1 MHHFKYVNFCWDDAK
16 AATLKGADRL
26 VYRSNLLGSDQR
38 ITNTGGGNT
47 SSKLIEKDPLTGE
60 DVEVLWVKGSGGDL
74 RTAGREFFSSLYQ
87 SKLVGLQASYG
98 ARADKGLKSQAED
111 DMVAAY
117 NHTTF
122 NLNPRPSS
130 IDTPLHS
137 FVPGKFVDHMH
148 PNAIIAI
155 AASKRCVELTREIFA
170 GEMDYVPWMRPG
182 FELGLAMQEISAKN
196 PKCRAIMMGQHGFI
210 SWADDDKECYTET
223 LRYIET
229 AATFI
234 EAKYAAKGGDATAFG
249 GAKYQTLPVEK
260 RAEIFAAINP
270 WLRGQ
275 VSQQRR
281 FIGTVQDDEK
291 ILRFV
296 NSKDAARLAELG
308 TSCPDHFLR
317 TKIKPLY
324 VKLDG
329 EFESLSP
336 LERFKLALSETDDDS
351 LSKHESFRHNEDSR
365 VKPVQERL
373 KMLLPFVREGRYI
386 TIELNS
392 EGQPELVLKNIS
404 FAESLVK
411 PMGYEFNGKHACEN
425 FTEKAVETLT
435 WAIRFYVNKRLRD
448 ERNECGIAAVTKADS
463 SPEAL
468 AHFIAALKTKLAAGI
483 AQYRKD
489 YATYYEKCK
498 RSNSPAMRD
507 PNPTVV
513 LIPGLGMVAWGKDKS
528 ESRVTAEFYNCAVE
542 VMRGAEAID
551 EYIALP
557 QQEAFDIEYWLLEEA
572 KLKRMPAEK
581 ELARQ
586 VVIVIGA
593 GSGIG
598 KETAHRISKEGA
610 QIVCVDLNEAAAKA
624 TADELIAKLGQGI
637 GVAGTGLSGCG
648 PAIGLGANI
657 TGRASI
663 RSMLDK
669 VALAYGG
676 FDHIAVTAG
685 IFVPSDTTGHIPDDK
700 WALTF
705 GINVTGSYLVAD
717 EASIT
722 WRAQGLRGNLVLTT
736 SANAAVAKKGS
747 VAYDCSKAAANHLV
761 RELAIEL
768 SPLVRVNGVAPATV
782 VQGSAMFPR
791 DRVIGSLAKYNIPYT
806 DDEATESLVTKLA
819 QFYADRTLTK
829 SPITPA
835 DQAEA
840 YFLLISNRLS
850 KTTGQVITVDG
861 GLHEAFLR

>member
-1 MHHFKYVNFCWDDAK
+1 MTRALDTAFPARSNGGTMSTFRYVNFLWDDAK
-16 AATLKGADRL
+16 AAALDPVGRL
-26 VYRSNLLGSDQR
+26 VYRSNILGADGR

-47 SSKLIEKDPLTGE
+47 SSKLMETDPLTGE
-60 DVEVLWVKGSGGDL
+60 QVEALWVKGSGGDL

-87 SKLVGLQASYG
+87 DKVVGLQKSYA
-98 ARADKGLKSQAED
+98 ARTDKGLKSPAED
-111 DMVAAY
+111 EMVAAY
-117 NHTTF
+117 SHTTF

-137 FVPGKFVDHMH
+137 FVPGKHVDHMH

-155 AASKRCVELTREIFA
+155 AASKRCIELTQEIFG
-170 GEMDYVPWMRPG
+170 GEMAYVPWMRPG
-182 FELGLAMQEISAKN
+182 FELGLAMQAIARAT
-196 PKCRAIMMGQHGFI
+196 PKTRAIMMGQHGFI

-223 LRYIET
+223 LRYIEK
-229 AATFI
+229 ASAYI
-234 EAKYAAKGGDATAFG
+234 EEKYQAKGGEATVFG
-249 GAKYQTLPVEK
+249 GAKYQSLSQDERNAK
-260 RAEIFAAINP
+260 FAAILP

-275 VSQQRR
+275 VSEQKR

-296 NSKDAARLAELG
+296 NSKDAERLAELG

-324 VKLDG
+324 VDWNPQKDDLD
-329 EFESLSP
+329 
-336 LERFKLALSETDDDS
+336 
-351 LSKHESFRHNEDSR
+351 
-365 VKPVQERL
+365 Q
-373 KMLLPFVREGRYI
+373 
-386 TIELNS
+386 
-392 EGQPELVLKNIS
+392 LKNLLTRGI
-404 FAESLVK
+404 ES
-411 PMGYEFNGKHACEN
+411 
-425 FTEKAVETLT
+425 
-435 WAIRFYVNKRLRD
+435 
-448 ERNECGIAAVTKADS
+448 
-463 SPEAL
+463 
-468 AHFIAALKTKLAAGI
+468 
-483 AQYRKD
+483 YRKD
-489 YATYYEKCK
+489 YSAYYEKRK
-498 RSNSPAMRD
+498 HANSPAMRD

-586 VVIVIGA
+586 VVVVIGA

-598 KETAHRISKEGA
+598 KETAHRLAKEGA
-610 QIVCVDLNEAAAKA
+610 QIVCVDLKA
-624 TADELIAKLGQGI
+624 ETAQETARELTDKLGQGI

-648 PAIGLGANI
+648 PAIGLAANI
-657 TGRASI
+657 TDRASV
-663 RSMLDK
+663 RAMLDQ

-685 IFVPSDTTGHIPDDK
+685 VFWPSDTAGHIPDDK
-700 WALTF
+700 WAFTF
-705 GINVTGSYLVAD
+705 GVNVTGSYIVGD
-717 EASIT
+717 EAART
-722 WRAQGLRGNLVLTT
+722 WKEQGLRGTLVLTT
-736 SANAAVAKKGS
+736 SANAVVAKKGS

-761 RELAIEL
+761 RELAMEL
-768 SPLVRVNGVAPATV
+768 APLVRVNGVAPATV

-791 DRVIGSLAKYNIPYT
+791 DRVIGSLAKYKIPYK
-806 DDEATESLVTKLA
+806 DDEETDSLVTKLA

-840 YFLLISNRLS
+840 YFLLVSNRLS